1 MTKQYK
7 TLAEQQQLMRAA
19 LVILRTRE
27 QDRITRGM
35 RASLTFA
42 IADHEGAGNQC
53 GDCTSVETARKIVAG
68 EL

>member
-1 MTKQYK
+1 
-7 TLAEQQQLMRAA
+7 
-19 LVILRTRE
+19 
-27 QDRITRGM
+27 M

-42 IADHEGAGNQC
+42 IAEHEGAGNQC